1 MTCLSLPDEH
11 LHPLPFS
18 SNFKAKE
25 NHKQQIPM
33 KLMDKKERSI
43 TSPHNILHTPQDKQK
58 NIYINTPQLATPLS
72 QVLTQHIHP

>member
-33 KLMDKKERSI
+33 KLMDKKEREVSQALI
-43 TSPHNILHTPQDKQK
+43 IFYTHHKTNRKK
-58 NIYINTPQLATPLS
+58 YI
-72 QVLTQHIHP
+72 